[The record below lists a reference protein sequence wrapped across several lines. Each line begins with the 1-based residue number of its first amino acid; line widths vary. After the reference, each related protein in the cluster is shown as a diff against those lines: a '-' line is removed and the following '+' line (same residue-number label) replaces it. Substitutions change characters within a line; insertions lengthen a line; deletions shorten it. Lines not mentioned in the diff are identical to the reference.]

1 MTNLMTPTNSQKLCQ
16 VCVSNIRHWNLNV
29 LCQLLYVQYV
39 RQLSSVPVV
48 LTPPRNLYRVVIV
61 FLYSS
66 LLIGLRG
73 DIDQEKKIRYLPD
86 V

>member
-1 MTNLMTPTNSQKLCQ
+1 MTNLMTPTNLQKLCQ

-66 LLIGLRG
+66 SLISLRG
-73 DIDQEKKIRYLPD
+73 DIDQEEKIWYLPD